1 MLNHCF
7 ATHLNFLDPLLTS
20 DGKPYG
26 PTRFK
31 ELVKECYIIAKKCNT
46 SYTDLLTITP
56 TEKNYLL
63 EFIID
68 DAKDAQKMVEKNRE
82 RLNNL

>member
-1 MLNHCF
+1 M
-7 ATHLNFLDPLLTS
+7 
-20 DGKPYG
+20 
-26 PTRFK
+26 
-31 ELVKECYIIAKKCNT
+31 IAKKCNT

-63 EFIID
+63 EFIIE
-68 DAKDAQKMVEKNRE
+68 DAKEAQEMVNKNRE